1 MPLGKAFALPRRS
14 NGQPSERQDDLRG
27 ESAGMGQTT
36 DVVVIG
42 GGLVGCSIAFEL
54 AKAGVGVCVLE
65 QGGFGEESS
74 AAAAG
79 MLSGQHGVTNF
90 GPRYQLH
97 YQARE
102 LHAALADDLRE
113 RTGLDVEF
121 CRWGLLE
128 LLFTPGEIRAADR
141 CYAAQTQQ
149 GLRVERL
156 SREETL
162 RLEPA
167 LTPDM
172 QGAIRFPDEAH
183 VHNGRLSV
191 ALAEA
196 ARRVGVE
203 LRSGEPAVALLRQGD
218 RVVGVRTLTQTVPAE
233 TVVVA
238 NGAWSSTLVRPLGLA
253 LPVKPMR
260 GQMLAVRTV
269 PRAVHQVIY
278 GHHMYVVPR
287 PDGETLIGA
296 TVEDVGF
303 RKEVTL
309 TGLEEL
315 VQAGRRIAPG
325 IMGASVLRTWAGLR
339 PGSPDGL
346 PLVGAVDG
354 LSGLVLAVGHHR
366 NGILL
371 GPITGLL
378 VKQLLVDGVRSP
390 HLELLRPER
399 FPLWQGAVEAEATSL

>member
-1 MPLGKAFALPRRS
+1 MAQIA
-14 NGQPSERQDDLRG
+14 
-27 ESAGMGQTT
+27 

-42 GGLVGCSIAFEL
+42 GGIVGCSIAFEL
-54 AKAGVGVCVLE
+54 AKAGTRVCVLE
-65 QGGFGEESS
+65 HGGFGEESS

-90 GPRYQLH
+90 GPRYHLH
-97 YQARE
+97 HEARE
-102 LHAALADDLRE
+102 LHATLAAELRE
-113 RTGLDVEF
+113 RTGLDVQF
-121 CRWGLLE
+121 CRWGLLD
-128 LLFTPGEIRAADR
+128 LLFTPGDIRAADR

-156 SREETL
+156 SREATL
-162 RLEPA
+162 HLEPA
-167 LTPDM
+167 LAPDL
-172 QGAIRFPDEAH
+172 QGGIRFPDEAH
-183 VHNGRLSV
+183 VHNGRLTI

-196 ARRVGVE
+196 ARRAGAE
-203 LRSGEPAVALLRQGD
+203 LRGGEPAQALMRQGE
-218 RVVGVRTLTQTVPAE
+218 RLVGVQTSTGMVQSE

-238 NGAWSSTLVRPLGLA
+238 NGAWSAPLVRPLGLT
-253 LPVKPMR
+253 LPIKPMR

-269 PRAVHQVIY
+269 PRAVNQVIY

-309 TGLEEL
+309 EGLEEL
-315 VQAGRRIAPG
+315 VQAGRRITPG
-325 IMGASVLRTWAGLR
+325 LMGESIMRTWAGLR

-346 PLVGAVDG
+346 PLVGPVDG
-354 LSGLVLAVGHHR
+354 LAGLVLAVGHYR

-371 GPITGLL
+371 GPMTGLM

-399 FPLWQGAVEAEATSL
+399 FPIWQGAVEV